1 MRDVLSR
8 ESYGGELKVVE
19 AVVSQDEPSSL
30 PRLNSTP
37 LNTEENLKKEKFVP
51 VVCQWSLS
59 KIV

>member
-1 MRDVLSR
+1 MRDFLSS
-8 ESYGGELKVVE
+8 ESYGGELKVVK

-37 LNTEENLKKEKFVP
+37 WNTEENLKTEKLVA
-51 VVCQWSLS
+51 VSCQWLLS